1 MSVDEAYIELPVGS
15 DGAAAARELSTRI
28 MEVTGCRVSVG
39 VGANKLLARL
49 ATKYA
54 KPPNKEGIF
63 VIDEKSA
70 TNFKSVG
77 LPTLPASGDIE
88 SQDTCEEDEPERSAS
103 GGGKYNAV
111 VNTFILPLN
120 LRDLPDIGYK
130 KEKAL
135 SEQGLVTCRD
145 VLRAHDEHRLDSLL
159 KKANLSTLKKD
170 LLKLCTGVDTRP
182 LEPPESYL
190 IQKSIAVEV
199 TWGVRFQTE
208 ASVLS
213 FLDHLCREL
222 QVRLH
227 ASTVTGVGKLILKVK
242 RRHASIPQTNFPD
255 SKGVVAPGAKG
266 ALGHG
271 KCDDF
276 SLGTTFRA
284 SVAPIA
290 STLLPEVVKLYQAM
304 KTKNSVE
311 VVDLRGIGVQGTD
324 LARSASIGSNGDAGM
339 QSSCGIIS
347 YMDTLH
353 SGGNST
359 AIISAVPEPKLSK
372 GQSEQ
377 ASVHFDATDLERK
390 VVDVSAVQNYE
401 ELGLTESQKDM
412 VGGLKEEL
420 VRQEVLIQ
428 IKRNNLI
435 SEAVTP
441 VPNEAL
447 YAHAH
452 MQKKNFRGS

>member
-1 MSVDEAYIELPVGS
+1 M
-15 DGAAAARELSTRI
+15 
-28 MEVTGCRVSVG
+28 
-39 VGANKLLARL
+39 
-49 ATKYA
+49 
-54 KPPNKEGIF
+54 
-63 VIDEKSA
+63 
-70 TNFKSVG
+70 
-77 LPTLPASGDIE
+77 
-88 SQDTCEEDEPERSAS
+88 
-103 GGGKYNAV
+103 
-111 VNTFILPLN
+111 
-120 LRDLPDIGYK
+120 
-130 KEKAL
+130 
-135 SEQGLVTCRD
+135 
-145 VLRAHDEHRLDSLL
+145 
-159 KKANLSTLKKD
+159 
-170 LLKLCTGVDTRP
+170 
-182 LEPPESYL
+182 
-190 IQKSIAVEV
+190 EV

-452 MQKKNFRGS
+452 MQKRTLGARRSTKPKTKLSRNDRTLTSMNLFDQDKTSIMYQHRIEQRVEIDLTVDEREEQVDGQIENDESLDSQSFFAEGHLQTDVSSNLSFPFDEKQSPPSSFSQWLEKKACEGAPGEEVTTLCRRYACLLVSQKEARRGALLRAGRG